1 LKTIAI
7 DEKTWRKLKEIRE
20 KLGAQSYNELINIL
34 IEEWRIKKIKENVE
48 SINTDIPASMVDK
61 YLAKIKGGKEEKQ

>member
-1 LKTIAI
+1 MKTIAI

>member
-34 IEEWRIKKIKENVE
+34 IEEWRIKKIKESVE

-61 YLAKIKGGKEEKQ
+61 YLAKIKSGKEEKQ